1 MHTRFLLALVLKCLV
16 LAPESMVRRV
26 RVLRALLVG
35 LALLTTEAKS
45 PPLRRR
51 LEQLDAA
58 LLPLGSSRFGVA
70 PVPKFKSQ
78 IPSNLTSACSI
89 QIAKPRQ
96 TSTPPDRYWIS
107 KARVPMALVKI
118 VICM

>member
-1 MHTRFLLALVLKCLV
+1 MHTRRQLPLVLKCLV

-78 IPSNLTSACSI
+78 FH
-89 QIAKPRQ
+89 QISHQHVQSKSQNHVKPPR
-96 TSTPPDRYWIS
+96 PPIDIGFQKHVFLWRWTQ
-107 KARVPMALVKI
+107 L
-118 VICM
+118 